1 MKHFTMIRHGS
12 SSWPLSKP
20 IEKIPASIAK
30 KLRTAVYRPERL
42 VKLFVF
48 ALLLAF
54 SGQIQAQDGPVFYL
68 GATPDDPTPCT
79 CLNNAT
85 NLSNGQFSQTITIES
100 DPGETWEITAN
111 TGLYLVD
118 GPAPPMA
125 PVLVPLGTEFTESED
140 TPGTYTLSGLHVD
153 AAGFFVTVSNED
165 SEELDISNTCYYPEI
180 SIINFP
186 DEICLSSASVTLE
199 GSANGADGTGSF
211 LIDGNPATVFNPQE
225 LGAGNHTITYTFD
238 AGAGTPNDF
247 TDPACEQSVTQQV
260 FVNPVPSIVVN
271 NQVNASLGADC
282 MITLLP
288 DQIMEGNYPCLDD
301 YIVTIFDPNG
311 VPLGDK
317 VSGDYMGEILRVE
330 ITTVAGGYS
339 GRGNVLLL
347 DNAPPVL
354 ETCAP
359 DTDLGTVSNEVQIRS
374 GSLAMDDATFYP
386 TNFACFASQ
395 IDIIGQSHF
404 YDLYAFE
411 VDSADTYIFEL
422 DTDFGFGAALL
433 YEGGFNMLNG
443 PCSNY
448 IAHPKRLDAGYGY
461 FTGSSESIRL
471 VADLVPGKTYT
482 LLTTSANGTQVGDFI
497 WAVYSEN
504 DGRVLDLPVTV
515 APIVLELFCLDYQGI
530 LNNQNSLDITGR
542 PVVDDTCPDDPVLT
556 FSDTFSGLSECDET
570 VITRTFTI
578 TDGADNF
585 VQCVQ
590 EIEMQHLEI
599 DDIIRPPKN
608 VFLDCGDDFPVT
620 ETGNPAPTVA
630 GRPKLL
636 SAFGI
641 VELNPKYCNLIAT
654 YTDQPRINL
663 CSGSYQ
669 FFRRWFL
676 YDECETS
683 NTQTYDQIIRV
694 LDRTAPEVGSIA
706 PDKNNDMEPDTL
718 LFNTSSGSCT
728 ASFDVPLPEITD
740 DCSNSTFVTSEIIQ
754 RSEVVVVGPTGPTNQ
769 IQEVVIATI
778 PANQTNRRVTGIPVG
793 CYWIRYTVRD
803 DCGNETVR
811 EFPIC
816 VIDTVQPVAVC
827 DDNLIVS
834 LGGGGVGSVYAVD
847 VDEGSR
853 DNCGIERIHIR
864 RQLNF
869 DPDNCEFIP
878 SYFTEWGEY
887 VDFYCC
893 EVGEPMMV
901 QLRITDT
908 SGNEN
913 SCMTE
918 IQIEDK
924 INPSCD
930 APDPVTVKCADLPD
944 DFDSANSVQMD
955 ILFGTVEVE
964 DNCGGAS
971 IQELTP
977 IVDLDNC
984 GTGIITRR
992 FGGMD
997 AQGNETGICQ
1007 QIITVEQSLNYAIKF
1022 PKDVISE
1029 CGVPIPDT
1037 IKLFGEGC
1045 NQIAVTVD
1053 DKIFETDENACYA
1066 IHRTYLVI
1074 NACENDGVGDPIVI
1088 ERNQDCINGGG
1099 EEDVWLVMT
1108 DDGAFIDS
1116 DDDPT
1121 NEFPAAGTKNLA
1133 CDGTTNPEGYWRS
1146 VNSMGYW
1153 MYTQIIYIIDETEP
1167 FMAVDP
1173 MEPFCATNQQS
1184 CSGSVTV
1191 DFSVDEA
1198 CSADGMNIVVFFD
1211 ENNDGSNDQNITATA
1226 LSGTYPNYQ
1235 IEGDF
1240 PIGQHAFVVQLNDGC
1255 QNQNTT
1261 KVVFEV
1267 QDCAVN
1273 EPNCLNGL
1281 SIDLNPLPPGSDADG
1296 DGDADAAAWVVNV
1309 ADMLIGSNDNDCSG
1323 EVTYSIFRI
1332 ADIDGGLIPD
1342 QDNQTVILTCDDLDA
1357 ATVPI
1362 RIYAWDQAD
1371 NPTAPQPDG
1380 TTGGNNFST
1389 CETFI
1394 QVQDEDDD
1402 CNEGMVVMGMI
1413 SGMITTEAE
1422 QPVMGVSLRPA
1433 DYMPPM
1439 MKTKEDGTYQ
1449 MGDLEMGLDYQVMAE
1464 LPDNYLNGV
1473 STLDIILIAKHI
1485 LGIQPLGSPYRMI
1498 AADVNG
1504 SGSISTIDVL
1514 LLRKLILNIENK
1526 LPGDKSWTF
1535 VDAHYE
1541 FPEPT
1546 NPWKTPIPETVEV
1559 KDLHGHMTGQNLI
1572 AIKLGDVNGSAVPT
1586 VAEARSAKE
1595 DCFLYAND
1603 RYLEP
1608 GEWYNIDFRNTATKP
1623 IAGFQFTLEIDTD
1636 EVELSGIRHGLVR
1649 EDHTG
1654 TSFLERGQIIF
1665 SWDATEKDWVL
1676 PEEVAS
1682 EVLFGLRLRSKNGG
1696 NVSDFI
1702 RITSDIL
1709 NAEAYSNEHELMN
1722 VDLQFVGDQPEGL
1735 QHELSQ
1741 NRPNPFYDHTTIDFY
1756 LPQAAPTIFRVFDA
1770 NGRMI
1775 LERKL
1780 SGESGL
1786 NQLQLYA
1793 DDLPAQG
1800 IYYYRLESGQFS
1812 ETKKMILMSR

>member
-12 SSWPLSKP
+12 SSWPFTKP
-20 IEKIPASIAK
+20 IDQTSAEI
-30 KLRTAVYRPERL
+30 PERNRSTAGRTKKIASL
-42 VKLFVF
+42 
-48 ALLLAF
+48 LLLAIF
-54 SGQIQAQDGPVFYL
+54 LLTSGYTQAQDIEPIIYL
-68 GATPDDPTPCT
+68 GVTPDDPPT
-79 CLNNAT
+79 CNCMNNAT
-85 NLSNGQFSQTITIES
+85 TLSDGQFSENITIES
-100 DPGETWEITAN
+100 NAGETWEITVN

-125 PVLVPLGTEFTESED
+125 PVLIPLGTVFEESEE
-140 TPGTYTLSGLHVD
+140 TPGTYLLAGLHID
-153 AAGFFVTVSNED
+153 GQGFSLTVSNGEVD
-165 SEELDISNTCYYPEI
+165 RTISNTCYYPEI
-180 SIINFP
+180 SIVNFP
-186 DEICLSSASVTLE
+186 DEICLSSAPVTLE
-199 GSANGADGTGSF
+199 GSANGAAGTGSF
-211 LIDGNPATVFNPQE
+211 LIDGNPATVFNPQL

-238 AGAGTPNDF
+238 AGEGTPVDF
-247 TDPACEQSVTQQV
+247 TDPACEQTITKQV
-260 FVNPVPSIVVN
+260 FVNTVPSIVVN
-271 NQVNASLGADC
+271 NQVNASLGTDC

-288 DQIMEGNYPCLDD
+288 DQIMEGTYPCVDD

-311 VPLGDK
+311 VPLGNK

-354 ETCAP
+354 ESCAP
-359 DTDLGTVSNEVQIRS
+359 NTDVGTVEHEVQTRS

-386 TNFACFASQ
+386 TNFACFANQ
-395 IDIIGQSHF
+395 IDVVGQSHF
-404 YDLYAFE
+404 YDLYTFK
-411 VDSADTYIFEL
+411 VDSNDTYIFEL
-422 DTDFGFGAALL
+422 DTDFGFGSALL
-433 YEGGFNMLNG
+433 YEGGFSMLNG

-448 IAHPKRLDAGYGY
+448 IAQPKRLAPGNGY
-461 FTGSSESIRL
+461 FTGSDESIRL
-471 VADLVPGKTYT
+471 VAELKKGKEYT

-497 WAVYSEN
+497 WAVYSEGPGSVI
-504 DGRVLDLPVTV
+504 DLPVSIAPVVLDLY
-515 APIVLELFCLDYQGI
+515 CNDYQRL
-530 LNNQNSLDITGR
+530 LNNPNSLDITGR
-542 PVVDDTCPDDPVLT
+542 PVVDDTCPDDPTVV
-556 FSDTFSGLSECDET
+556 FSDVFSGLSECDET

-578 TDGADNF
+578 TDGADNS

-590 EIEMQHLEI
+590 QIEMQQLELT
-599 DDIIRPPKN
+599 DIIRPPKN
-608 VFLDCGDDFPVT
+608 VFLDCGDSFPVT
-620 ETGNPAPTVA
+620 DNGNPSPQAT
-630 GRPKLL
+630 GRPMVL
-636 SAFGI
+636 SAFGTQ
-641 VELNPKYCNLIAT
+641 ELNPKYCNLIAT
-654 YTDQPRINL
+654 FTDQPKIML
-663 CSGSYQ
+663 CAGSYQ
-669 FFRRWFL
+669 FFRRWFF

-694 LDRTAPEVGSIA
+694 LDRTAPTVSCVA
-706 PDKNNDMEPDTL
+706 PDVNNDMIPDTL
-718 LFNTSSGSCT
+718 LFNTGSGSCT
-728 ASFDVPLPEITD
+728 ASFEVPMPEISD
-740 DCSNSTFVTSEIIQ
+740 DCSSTIVISEIIK
-754 RSEVVVVGPTGPTNQ
+754 RTEEVVITVTGPDNQ
-769 IQEVVIATI
+769 VVTEVIATI
-778 PANQTNRRVTGIPVG
+778 PANQTNRTVSGIPVG

-803 DCGNETVR
+803 DCGNETVI
-811 EFPIC
+811 ECPIC
-816 VIDTVQPVAVC
+816 VVDTVQPVAVC

-834 LGGGGVGSVYAVD
+834 LGGSGVGSVYAVD

-853 DNCGIERIHIR
+853 DNCGIEKIEVR

-878 SYFTEWGEY
+878 SYFTEWGEF
-887 VDFYCC
+887 VEFYCC
-893 EVGEPMMV
+893 EVGDPMMV
-901 QLRITDT
+901 QLRVTDT
-908 SGNEN
+908 AGNQN
-913 SCMTE
+913 NCMTE

-924 INPSCD
+924 INPSCE
-930 APDPVTVKCADLPD
+930 APDPVTVKCADLPE
-944 DFDSANSVQMD
+944 DFDSADSEQMD

-964 DNCGGAS
+964 DNCAGAS

-984 GTGIITRR
+984 GVGTLTRR
-992 FGGMD
+992 FGGID

-1007 QIITVEQSLNYAIKF
+1007 QIITVQQSLNYAIKF

-1037 IKLFGEGC
+1037 IRLFGEGC

-1099 EEDVWLVMT
+1099 EADVWLVMT

-1116 DDDPT
+1116 DNDPT
-1121 NEFPAAGTKNLA
+1121 NQFPAAGTKSPA

-1153 MYTQIIYIIDETEP
+1153 MYTQIIYIVDDTEP
-1167 FMAVDP
+1167 FMAIDP

-1184 CSGSVTV
+1184 CEGPVTV

-1198 CSADGMNIVVFFD
+1198 CSADGMNILVFFD
-1211 ENNDGSNDQNITATA
+1211 ENNDGIQDANITTNA

-1235 IEGDF
+1235 IEGNF
-1240 PIGQHAFVVQLNDGC
+1240 PIGQHAFLVQLNDGC

-1267 QDCAVN
+1267 RDCGVS

-1281 SIDLNPLPPGSDADG
+1281 SIDLDPLPPGSDADG

-1323 EVTYSIFRI
+1323 EVTYSIYRI
-1332 ADIDGGLIPD
+1332 ADIEDGVVPD
-1342 QDNQTVILTCDDLDA
+1342 QSNLSVILTCDDLEPGN
-1357 ATVPI
+1357 VPV
-1362 RIYAWDQAD
+1362 RIYSWDQAD
-1371 NPTAPQPDG
+1371 NPNAPQPDG
-1380 TTGGNNFST
+1380 TTGGNNFNI

-1402 CNEGMVVMGMI
+1402 CISGGVAMGMI
-1413 SGMITTEAE
+1413 SGKIMTESE
-1422 QPVMGVSLRPA
+1422 QPVMNVSLRPA

-1439 MKTKEDGTYQ
+1439 MKTKADGSYQ
-1449 MGDLEMGLDYQVMAE
+1449 MEDLEPGLDYQVMAE

-1485 LGIQPLGSPYRMI
+1485 LGLQPLGSPYRMI

-1504 SGSISTIDVL
+1504 SGNISTIDVL
-1514 LLRKLILNIENK
+1514 LLRKLILNIETK
-1526 LPGDKSWTF
+1526 LPGEKSWTF

-1546 NPWKTPIPETVEV
+1546 NPWKESIPGTVSVEN
-1559 KDLHGHMTGQNLI
+1559 LHGHLVDQNLI
-1572 AIKLGDVNGSAVPT
+1572 AIKLGDVNGSAIPQQ
-1586 VAEARSAKE
+1586 AEARNAKE
-1595 DCFLYAND
+1595 DCILYASD
-1603 RYLEP
+1603 QYLEP
-1608 GEWYNIDFRNTATKP
+1608 GEWYNIDFKNTATQA

-1636 EVELSGIRHGLVR
+1636 EVELSGIRHGLIR

-1654 TSFLERGQIIF
+1654 LAFLERGMIMV
-1665 SWDATEKDWVL
+1665 SWDATETDWVL

-1682 EVLFGLRLRSKNGG
+1682 EVMFGLRLKAKHGG
-1696 NVSDFI
+1696 KVSDFI
-1702 RITSDIL
+1702 KISSAVL
-1709 NAEAYSNEHELMN
+1709 EAEAYSNEHELMN
-1722 VDLQFVGDQPEGL
+1722 VGLQFVGELPDGL
-1735 QHELSQ
+1735 NYELSQ
-1741 NRPNPFYDHTTIDFY
+1741 NRPNPFYEHTTIDFY
-1756 LPQAAPTIFRVFDA
+1756 LPEAAPTEFKVFDV

-1775 LERKL
+1775 MQRSLA
-1780 SGESGL
+1780 GQSGL
-1786 NQLQLYA
+1786 NQLELSA

-1800 IYYYRLESGQFS
+1800 IYYYRLESGQFA
-1812 ETKKMILMSR
+1812 ETKKMILTRR